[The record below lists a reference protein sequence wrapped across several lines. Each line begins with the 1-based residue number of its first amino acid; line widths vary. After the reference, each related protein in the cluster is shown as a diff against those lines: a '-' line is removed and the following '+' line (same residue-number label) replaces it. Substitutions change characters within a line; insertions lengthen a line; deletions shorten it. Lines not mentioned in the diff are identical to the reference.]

1 MLDDAGETLGLISF
15 DEPDECPASPD
26 IPDEHAKGN
35 ANTARS
41 DLLSQQFQTLR
52 TKRQRQSPRNTK
64 LVQKR
69 NVQGPEGQNTNTRTH
84 PAPANVLPVQPASRL
99 PLFHDIA
106 VLLGLGALC
115 ANGSIQAKKGSEV
128 SRVGSDPAL
137 M

>member
-1 MLDDAGETLGLISF
+1 MPGGCCLRSVGGGGGANGGEAPRESAGPVLDDDGETLGLISF

-41 DLLSQQFQTLR
+41 DLLSQQFQTLK
-52 TKRQRQSPRNTK
+52 TKRQRQTPRNTK

-99 PLFHDIA
+99 PLFHDTPT
-106 VLLGLGALC
+106 LC
-115 ANGSIQAKKGSEV
+115 
-128 SRVGSDPAL
+128 
-137 M
+137 